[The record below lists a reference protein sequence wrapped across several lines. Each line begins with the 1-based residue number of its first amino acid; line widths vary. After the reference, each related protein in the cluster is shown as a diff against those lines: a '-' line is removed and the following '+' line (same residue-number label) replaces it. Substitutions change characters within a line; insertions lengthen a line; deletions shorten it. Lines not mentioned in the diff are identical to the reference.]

1 MCSHGLS
8 AFLCSGFFG
17 EPDSFS
23 MYGSNR
29 VKRRP
34 SPYEMEITDG
44 ERISPLRRLL
54 EGEGGGGSICRGGQ
68 VPAQCHTLGLNPQII
83 KGLNPQ
89 TLKRE

>member
-1 MCSHGLS
+1 MRPDGLS
-8 AFLCSGFFG
+8 LPFVRSGFFG

-44 ERISPLRRLL
+44 ESVWPLRWLL
-54 EGEGGGGSICRGGQ
+54 GGASPSAEGGESPHGGTRWD
-68 VPAQCHTLGLNPQII
+68 
-83 KGLNPQ
+83 
-89 TLKRE
+89 

>member
-1 MCSHGLS
+1 
-8 AFLCSGFFG
+8 
-17 EPDSFS
+17 

-54 EGEGGGGSICRGGQ
+54 GRVS
-68 VPAQCHTLGLNPQII
+68 PSAQGDKFLHDATLWD
-83 KGLNPQ
+83 
-89 TLKRE
+89 

>member
-1 MCSHGLS
+1 MSVCPHGLS
-8 AFLCSGFFG
+8 ALLCSGFFG

-44 ERISPLRRLL
+44 ERISPLRLL
-54 EGEGGGGSICRGGQ
+54 LGRVS
-68 VPAQCHTLGLNPQII
+68 PSAQGDKFLHDATLWD
-83 KGLNPQ
+83 
-89 TLKRE
+89 

>member
-1 MCSHGLS
+1 MSVYPHGLS

-54 EGEGGGGSICRGGQ
+54 GGVGVSPSAEGGKFLHD
-68 VPAQCHTLGLNPQII
+68 ATLWH
-83 KGLNPQ
+83 
-89 TLKRE
+89 

>member
-1 MCSHGLS
+1 MPVGPDGLS
-8 AFLCSGFFG
+8 LPFVRSGFFG

-44 ERISPLRRLL
+44 ESVWPLRWLL
-54 EGEGGGGSICRGGQ
+54 GGSPSAEGGELPHGGTRWD
-68 VPAQCHTLGLNPQII
+68 LNP
-83 KGLNPQ
+83 KW
-89 TLKRE
+89 

>member
-1 MCSHGLS
+1 MSVCAHGLS

-44 ERISPLRRLL
+44 ERISPCA
-54 EGEGGGGSICRGGQ
+54 ESWQGGASPSAMGGKFLHN
-68 VPAQCHTLGLNPQII
+68 AALWH
-83 KGLNPQ
+83 
-89 TLKRE
+89 

>member
-1 MCSHGLS
+1 MCPHGLS
-8 AFLCSGFFG
+8 ASLCSGFFG

-44 ERISPLRRLL
+44 ERIRPCASW
-54 EGEGGGGSICRGGQ
+54 GGGCLHLPRGASSGTM
-68 VPAQCHTLGLNPQII
+68 PHSGTKP
-83 KGLNPQ
+83 PY
-89 TLKRE
+89 

>member
-1 MCSHGLS
+1 MSVCSHGLS

-54 EGEGGGGSICRGGQ
+54 EGEGGGVAPFAEGDKFLRS
-68 VPAQCHTLGLNPQII
+68 ATLWD
-83 KGLNPQ
+83 
-89 TLKRE
+89 